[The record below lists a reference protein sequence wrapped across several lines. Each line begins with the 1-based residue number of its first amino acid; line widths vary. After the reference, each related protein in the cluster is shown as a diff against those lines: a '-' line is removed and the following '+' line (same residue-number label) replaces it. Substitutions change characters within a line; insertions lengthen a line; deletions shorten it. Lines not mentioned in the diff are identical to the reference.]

1 MGAPDAHFLIEARDI
16 PDMEKAASAVE
27 TNIPN
32 TLTKQTDTSPLLV
45 TWSSP
50 SDPTNPYNWPL
61 PRKWA
66 TVLLTSLGGLVT
78 LMSGPMLAPALDAI
92 STELS
97 ISSAEATM
105 ALSIYVLAFAFGP
118 MVLAPC
124 SEVWG
129 RKVVWVAGGS
139 WYVLWNAVCGM
150 SRGRGLLIA
159 ARLMAGLGASA
170 EFARPYNPP
179 KIPYLPLK
187 LPKPVTV
194 IEQLRVWGT
203 GILLPALSLTGEK
216 VSGAI
221 VADCF
226 DSDERGKSIA
236 VRSFLPLLGP
246 AIGPL
251 IGGVMVQ
258 QVSWRWLFYTLSIFA
273 ALLVVLFALFLPET
287 HAQTLL
293 SRKAATLRKDTG
305 KPFYAEKDISGMT
318 IAARLKI
325 TTLRPTV
332 MLCTQPVIQL
342 AACLMGYQFGLLY
355 IIHSTF
361 ASMWIDQYG
370 QSHTASGLHYFA
382 IVTGCLT
389 ALLIEWWAMDA
400 IWARLKA
407 SNGGVARPENRVPL
421 MIPGTLLLPIG
432 LLMYGWAAEKR
443 AHWAVVDVGVGVLG
457 CGYILSTTAVQS
469 YIVEAYLDYT
479 ASGAAASQ
487 LPRNV
492 FAFCFPV
499 FAPSLYNSLG
509 YGLGNTTLAAIATVL
524 GVPAPYI
531 LWRFGECLRRR
542 GKTIE

>member
-1 MGAPDAHFLIEARDI
+1 
-16 PDMEKAASAVE
+16 MEKAASAVE

-170 EFARPYNPP
+170 EFA
-179 KIPYLPLK
+179 
-187 LPKPVTV
+187 
-194 IEQLRVWGT
+194 
-203 GILLPALSLTGEK
+203 

-389 ALLIEWWAMDA
+389 ALLIQWWAMDA

-524 GVPAPYI
+524 GVPVPYI